1 MPTFEVEA
9 EGVVEHRVWGRFE
22 VFAPTKEDA
31 IERFN
36 ECHIPHED
44 RFDLVSGPEVIDE
57 IESPIWEASD
67 DN

>member
-9 EGVVEHRVWGRFE
+9 EGSVVHRVWGRFE
-22 VFAPTKEDA
+22 VFAPTKEEA

-36 ECHIPHED
+36 ECNIPHED
-44 RFDLVSGPEVIDE
+44 RFNLISGPEVFDE